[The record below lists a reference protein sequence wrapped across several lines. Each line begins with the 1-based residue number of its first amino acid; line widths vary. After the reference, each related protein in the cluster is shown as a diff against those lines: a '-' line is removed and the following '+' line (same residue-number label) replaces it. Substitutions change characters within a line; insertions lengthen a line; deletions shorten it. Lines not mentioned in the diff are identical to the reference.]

1 MSITIITQTTV
12 QRYVAEKAIALE
24 QTLTEAEKGS
34 YPWQANGRYTVLQ
47 ALDFIHN
54 SEMLD
59 SLTVSSK
66 AYLSFR
72 TAYWTKIRGQN
83 SHNLPNSAGET
94 AKPILGDFWFRRE
107 GDSVIRLPRAPG
119 AIPEEGAANLIVFLE
134 IRCAASTPM
143 FSDQYH
149 RMFPISGSCLPSY
162 SVIRRLSER
171 YPSLR
176 VTIVSLTD
184 GFIGL
189 TEPMNPEQEAVQ
201 KSQWWLG
208 TFRLPATLVVA
219 EQKFFKLPEPD
230 GRRVD
235 EAHENTVNYMFGS
248 MGRRVPTGTAF
259 LVDVDGVILH
269 SSEIVP
275 HTERQFNQLLNV
287 IAHRSR

>member
-1 MSITIITQTTV
+1 
-12 QRYVAEKAIALE
+12 
-24 QTLTEAEKGS
+24 
-34 YPWQANGRYTVLQ
+34 
-47 ALDFIHN
+47 
-54 SEMLD
+54 
-59 SLTVSSK
+59 
-66 AYLSFR
+66 
-72 TAYWTKIRGQN
+72 
-83 SHNLPNSAGET
+83 
-94 AKPILGDFWFRRE
+94 
-107 GDSVIRLPRAPG
+107 
-119 AIPEEGAANLIVFLE
+119 
-134 IRCAASTPM
+134 
-143 FSDQYH
+143 
-149 RMFPISGSCLPSY
+149 
-162 SVIRRLSER
+162 
-171 YPSLR
+171 
-176 VTIVSLTD
+176 
-184 GFIGL
+184 
-189 TEPMNPEQEAVQ
+189 MNPEQEAVQ